1 MLSPSLS
8 NPSQA
13 GILGLIFD
21 ITGKKKVIL
30 SPALP
35 SSVLCR
41 FSQAKAVD
49 RKFSTRMRSKDEKG
63 GIAVVME
70 KLHIMRQ
77 IPAPLGSSFS
87 METISCFFHY
97 GNDTLSIKSTEVRLS
112 RQLF

>member
-1 MLSPSLS
+1 MLSPSVS

-13 GILGLIFD
+13 GILGLIFY
-21 ITGKKKVIL
+21 INGKKVIL
-30 SPALP
+30 STALP

-63 GIAVVME
+63 SIAMVTE
-70 KLHIMRQ
+70 KLSIMRQ
-77 IPAPLGSSFS
+77 IPAPLGNSFS
-87 METISCFFHY
+87 METILCFFHY